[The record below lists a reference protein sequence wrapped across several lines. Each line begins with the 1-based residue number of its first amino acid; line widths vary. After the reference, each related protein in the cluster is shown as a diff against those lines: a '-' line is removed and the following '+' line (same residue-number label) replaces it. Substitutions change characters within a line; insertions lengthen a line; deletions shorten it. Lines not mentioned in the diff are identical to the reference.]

1 LNEFQFQLEPTRVR
15 TPSRRLVVDRFFS
28 ARFYYHVVFFFF
40 FISRCARDG
49 GTIADW
55 HRVFWRASCQ
65 TTEEKC
71 RFFFVKKKSQR
82 RRRRRRNEEEEL
94 KHPRTRTTTHI
105 YRWKKRARRGAR
117 VAQKARKD
125 INDDDDQM
133 WS

>member
-1 LNEFQFQLEPTRVR
+1 
-15 TPSRRLVVDRFFS
+15 SSSSSLVVPVTVVPSPIGIAPCFG
-28 ARFYYHVVFFFF
+28 AR
-40 FISRCARDG
+40 
-49 GTIADW
+49 
-55 HRVFWRASCQ
+55 RVKK
-65 TTEEKC
+65 TEEKC

-125 INDDDDQM
+125 INDDDDDQT